1 LALISTPATAECAV
15 MRGSAEALEGPRHMS

>member
-15 MRGSAEALEGPRHMS
+15 MRGSAKALEGPERTF